1 MFDSIRRCES
11 RIPPDSLCFIFL
23 VLSLCLRKQ
32 RVKGLWKGT
41 QTTWK
46 NTFENQTNTFED
58 FDKHFCQIRQT
69 LLIFLASVTV
79 LEKTMGEWKG
89 TQTTSKETFFI
100 NHNMLN
106 VSKPVALTIG
116 IYTICPITISCQ
128 TFSHKTK
135 VFKVFSKVEVTEKL
149 QADAN
154 NKKILIYINL

>member
-106 VSKPVALTIG
+106 VSKPVALTIW
-116 IYTICPITISCQ
+116 IYTICRITIMSNI
-128 TFSHKTK
+128 FS
-135 VFKVFSKVEVTEKL
+135 
-149 QADAN
+149 Q
-154 NKKILIYINL
+154 NKGF

>member
-11 RIPPDSLCFIFL
+11 RIPPDSSCFIFL

-89 TQTTSKETFFI
+89 TQTHMWLVIRLRMGK
-100 NHNMLN
+100 
-106 VSKPVALTIG
+106 
-116 IYTICPITISCQ
+116 C
-128 TFSHKTK
+128 
-135 VFKVFSKVEVTEKL
+135 VFCVLCVLCVFSPSIST
-149 QADAN
+149 
-154 NKKILIYINL
+154 IFH